1 LRGRGVCKI
10 YIGYKFVIAYST
22 IKKIY
27 KFFGKKCIEGTMSIM
42 LIDDPEKIEIL
53 NEPTRRQILRLLSD
67 REMTMTQIARE
78 LGISKRSVLYHLR
91 VLLKRNLIVLSKKKV
106 NVYGIEEKYYRAKA
120 LVMIGNYNKSSK
132 RIRGETLESIIDIVI
147 GYLCAKKL
155 DEPVSD
161 EKIERIAEKFT
172 ETLQKVIEKNEKIGK
187 TRNQMKLAIYR
198 EVFRILEEN
207 KWI

>member
-1 LRGRGVCKI
+1 
-10 YIGYKFVIAYST
+10 
-22 IKKIY
+22 
-27 KFFGKKCIEGTMSIM
+27 MSIM

-78 LGISKRSVLYHLR
+78 LGISKRSVWYHLR

-106 NVYGIEEKYYRAKA
+106 NAYGIEEKYYRAKA
-120 LVMIGNYNKSSK
+120 LVMIGDFNKSSK
-132 RIRGETLESIIDIVI
+132 RIRGETLESNIDIVI
-147 GYLCAKKL
+147 GYLCAKKI
-155 DEPVSD
+155 DEPISD

-172 ETLQKVIEKNEKIGK
+172 ETLQKVIENNEKIGK
-187 TRNQMKLAIYR
+187 TRNQTKLAIYR
-198 EVFRILEEN
+198 EAFRILEKN

>member
-1 LRGRGVCKI
+1 
-10 YIGYKFVIAYST
+10 
-22 IKKIY
+22 
-27 KFFGKKCIEGTMSIM
+27 MSIM

-67 REMTMTQIARE
+67 REMTMTQLARE

-120 LVMIGNYNKSSK
+120 LVMIGDYNKSSK

-147 GYLCAKKL
+147 GYLCAKNL

-161 EKIERIAEKFT
+161 ERIERIAEKFT